1 MRCDDEATGTLKARG
16 KLVHP
21 EFLQHI
27 EEDGRWERNAQKNS
41 VRLDWWWNRDNE
53 GMLQEPEPEP
63 AVSVAELVK
72 RCKALYAVVT
82 QEAGLVT
89 KVGLSELGEVAEA
102 TLTASDGQQP
112 FALLCKGWVA
122 MQNQQPSVAE
132 AALGRGL
139 GLLRASGR
147 AGKTAAEMERLLR
160 LCRGKLTSN
169 LSLVAIGAPVSSDC
183 L

>member
-63 AVSVAELVK
+63 AVSVAELVNENTIDRQK
-72 RCKALYAVVT
+72 NGYFITIK
-82 QEAGLVT
+82 
-89 KVGLSELGEVAEA
+89 
-102 TLTASDGQQP
+102 QQP
-112 FALLCKGWVA
+112 
-122 MQNQQPSVAE
+122 N
-132 AALGRGL
+132 
-139 GLLRASGR
+139 
-147 AGKTAAEMERLLR
+147 
-160 LCRGKLTSN
+160 
-169 LSLVAIGAPVSSDC
+169 IGGHK
-183 L
+183 